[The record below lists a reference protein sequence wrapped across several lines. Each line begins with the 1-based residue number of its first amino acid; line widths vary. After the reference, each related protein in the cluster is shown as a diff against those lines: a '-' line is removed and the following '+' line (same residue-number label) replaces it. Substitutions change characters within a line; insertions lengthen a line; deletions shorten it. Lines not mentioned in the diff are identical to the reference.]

1 MHCIFG
7 SVLSSV
13 NSHSKLGPNMV
24 ASHLSCI
31 TFGETASVKTFT
43 LNGLSNSQI
52 SLKTWFVHLTITFC
66 SKTRANDKI

>member
-1 MHCIFG
+1 
-7 SVLSSV
+7 
-13 NSHSKLGPNMV
+13 MV